1 MDSPNIPLN
10 GPPLSPTLAGHQVC
24 FAFDNTFARL
34 PEHFY
39 ARLDPTPVAAPRI
52 VKVNVQLARELGLDA
67 DALTSEHGVA
77 VLSGNRVAVGAEPI
91 ALAYAGHQFGCF
103 VPQLGDGRANL
114 LGELVSRDGQR
125 YDVQLKGSGRTPFSR
140 GGDGRAALGPVLRE
154 YIVSEAMA
162 ALGVPTTRALAAVTT
177 GERVLR
183 DTVLPGAVLT
193 RVAASHL
200 RVGTFQYFAAR
211 GDGEGLRMLA
221 DYAIARHYPEA
232 AQAKEP
238 YRALLVGVVARQAQL
253 IAQWMLLGFI
263 HGVMNTDNTSISG
276 ETIDYG
282 PCAFMEAYDPAKVY
296 SSIDHGGRYAY
307 GNQPRVALWNLA
319 RLAESLLPVLAQESG
334 SEEAGLVVANE
345 ALSAFEP
352 RFEATHSAGLRRK
365 LGLVV
370 EREGDAALA
379 ENLLQ
384 RMAANRADFT
394 LTFRRLCNAAARPE
408 GDAGVRALFADPA
421 AYDGW
426 AAGWRRRLEEEF
438 ADGQAR
444 TAAMRRMNPAFIPR
458 NHLVEAALD
467 AANLRQDFQ
476 PFEDLLAVISRPY
489 DARPELEKYS
499 APARP
504 EERVLQTFCGT

>member
-1 MDSPNIPLN
+1 MVSPDIPLN
-10 GPPLSPTLAGHQVC
+10 GPSLSHAITGQQVC
-24 FAFDNTFARL
+24 FAFDNTYARL

-39 ARLDPTPVAAPRI
+39 ARLDPTPVKAPRI
-52 VKVNVQLARELGLDA
+52 VKVNVELARELGLDA
-67 DALTSEHGVA
+67 DALTGEHGVA
-77 VLSGNRVAVGAEPI
+77 VLAGNRVANGAEPI
-91 ALAYAGHQFGCF
+91 ALAYAGHQFGYF

-140 GGDGRAALGPVLRE
+140 NGDGRAALGPVLRE

-183 DTVLPGAVLT
+183 DTALPGAVLT

-211 GDGEGLRMLA
+211 RDTEGVRVLA
-221 DYAIARHYPEA
+221 DYAIARHYPAA
-232 AQAKEP
+232 AQARQP
-238 YRALLVGVVARQAQL
+238 YRALLEGVVVRQAQL

-263 HGVMNTDNTSISG
+263 HGVMNTDNMSISG

-282 PCAFMEAYDPAKVY
+282 PCAFMEAYDPATVF

-307 GNQPRVALWNLA
+307 GNQPRIALWNLA

-334 SEEAGLVVANE
+334 SEEAGLVAANE

-352 RFEATHSAGLRRK
+352 QFEATRSAGLRRK
-365 LGLVV
+365 LGLVH
-370 EREGDAALA
+370 EREGDVALA

-384 RMAANRADFT
+384 CMAANGADFT
-394 LTFRRLCNAAARPE
+394 LTFRRLCDAAAGPE
-408 GDAGVRALFADPA
+408 GDAGVRELFADPA

-426 AAGWRRRLEEEF
+426 AAEWRRRLGEESS
-438 ADGQAR
+438 DGQAR
-444 TAAMRRMNPAFIPR
+444 AAAMRRMNPAFIPR

-467 AANLRQDFQ
+467 AATSRQDFQ

-489 DARPELEKYS
+489 DERPGLERYS